1 MSLAKEMKKEK
12 MGLKN
17 KNCKNIPKDYIK
29 NKIYAKNIEKIMSL
43 L

>member
-17 KNCKNIPKDYIK
+17 KDCKDYIE
-29 NKIYAKNIEKIMSL
+29 NKIYAKNIKKIMSL

>member
-17 KNCKNIPKDYIK
+17 KDCKNIPKDYIE
-29 NKIYAKNIEKIMSL
+29 NKIYAKNIKNIMSL